1 MSSGTTSSGT
11 TIERVEVERLSLPL
25 HTPFVTALRRA
36 TTVESVVVRVTDSGG
51 RVGLGEAPQNWQ
63 VLGSSVAGSAA
74 CLEGPLRDAVLGRSS
89 DPLETW
95 PVIDRAAAGNGAA
108 KAALDC
114 ALHDLAGQGVLT
126 NVRQLVR
133 DDQPRVPWVA
143 LPTVVTL
150 PVGEPHEI
158 AEAARAR
165 VAEGFRTLKLKVGTD
180 AATDVARVRAAR
192 DGAGPD
198 VALRVDANTGWDCF
212 EAVRVIRA
220 LEDAGVGLQLVEQ
233 PVGRRDLLGLA
244 HVRRHVETPVMA
256 DESLFDLDDLVEL
269 VRHDAADLVNVKI
282 AKAGGITPAL
292 ELARIARVHGLGVSV
307 GCMLESAV
315 GVSAAAALAAQV
327 VCDVDPDLDG
337 AWWLAEGSPYAD
349 RVTYADGQVVRMET

>member
-1 MSSGTTSSGT
+1 VTSGA
-11 TIERVEVERLSLPL
+11 TIEGVEVERLSLPL
-25 HTPFVTALRRA
+25 HSPFVTALRRA
-36 TTVESVVVRVTDSGG
+36 TTAESVVVRVTDSEG

-63 VLGSSVAGSAA
+63 VLGASVEGSAA
-74 CLEGPLRDAVLGRSS
+74 CLAGPLRDAVLGRPA

-95 PVIDRAAAGNGAA
+95 PVIERAVAGNGAA

-114 ALHDLAGQGVLT
+114 ALHDLATASRLT
-126 NVRQLVR
+126 VPTLV
-133 DDQPRVPWVA
+133 
-143 LPTVVTL
+143 TI
-150 PVGEPHEI
+150 PVGEPDEI
-158 AEAARAR
+158 AEHARAR

-192 DGAGPD
+192 DGGGPD

-212 EAVRVIRA
+212 EAVRVITA
-220 LEDAGVGLQLVEQ
+220 LEDADVGLELVEQ

-244 HVRRHVETPVMA
+244 HVRRHVETPLMA
-256 DESLFDLDDLVEL
+256 DESLFDLDDLVAL

-292 ELARIARVHGLGVSV
+292 ALARAARAHGLGVSV

-315 GVSAAAALAAQV
+315 GVSAAADLAEQV
-327 VCDVDPDLDG
+327 GCDVAPDLDG
-337 AWWLAEGSPYAD
+337 AWWLAPGSPYAD
-349 RVTYADGQVVRMET
+349 RVSYADGHLVRMGG